1 MNLETSCDS
10 MEHNIMCLASALR
23 AFTQITS
30 RGWVQMRS
38 KRFDH
43 CQKFREMI

>member
-10 MEHNIMCLASALR
+10 MEYNIMCLASVLR
-23 AFTQITS
+23 AFTQIQS

-43 CQKFREMI
+43 YQKFRETI